1 MSDLGTISGVDRGAV
16 MRVLAWIMAVSA
28 VGFGVFTIVF
38 GILVPAQ
45 APHAVHNLVVA
56 SLLLVMSAP
65 PVIAVARDPHR
76 SIRPLVILAAVGIA
90 GLATMGLSLTPD
102 PFTLPFVVLVGVLWM
117 LQSDRSNAIPPGRP
131 SGLLLGLVLVA
142 AAPLILFA
150 IGQAELQRTDH
161 TSEHAAFYHWVETS
175 FYAVA
180 VLLLGLLAAVRP
192 AAFRLAAWYGGIAL
206 ALLGLG
212 SLALR
217 SHASAIP
224 APWASAAV
232 VGALAFIGVTEWE
245 ARQRVGVG

>member
-1 MSDLGTISGVDRGAV
+1 
-16 MRVLAWIMAVSA
+16 MRVLATFMAVSA

-38 GILVPAQ
+38 GIVSPAQ
-45 APHAVHNLVVA
+45 APHALHNLVVA

-76 SIRPLVILAAVGIA
+76 SVRALVILAAVGIA
-90 GLATMGLSLTPD
+90 GLATMALSLTPD

-117 LQSDRSNAIPPGRP
+117 LQPDRSGALPPGRP
-131 SGLLLGLVLVA
+131 SAILLGLVLVA
-142 AAPLILFA
+142 AAPLIILA

-161 TSEHAAFYHWVETS
+161 TSEHAAFFHWVETS

-192 AAFRLAAWYGGIAL
+192 VAYRLAAWYGGIAL
-206 ALLGLG
+206 ALFGLG
-212 SLALR
+212 SLALS

-224 APWASAAV
+224 APWALAAV
-232 VGALAFIGVTEWE
+232 MGAAAFVGVTEWE
-245 ARQRVGVG
+245 VRRRAPNVSPAAGETSPFT